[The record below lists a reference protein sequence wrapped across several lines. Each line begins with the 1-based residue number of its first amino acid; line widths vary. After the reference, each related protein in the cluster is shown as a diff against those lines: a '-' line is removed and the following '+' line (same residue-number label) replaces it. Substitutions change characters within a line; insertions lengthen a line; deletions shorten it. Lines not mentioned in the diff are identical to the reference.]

1 LGQHFLVEPIALRK
15 ITALLDLKPDESLV
29 EIGPGLGFLTR
40 FLSTSG
46 ADITAVELDRE
57 AIADLEVLKMPG
69 VNLVHEDFLQFDLS
83 TIKAPFKVAGN
94 VPYQIT
100 TPIIARLFGEIGEP
114 QPWFSNI
121 EKVVLTVQLE
131 VAQRFVAQP
140 NSREY
145 SQITLLT
152 NYFSEAKI
160 LFELSATEF
169 YPPPKVQSAVVEF
182 IPLAKPPIDCTN
194 TKLLRKLIKAGFS
207 QRRKMLRNNLGFLHL
222 SDDAIGQV
230 FKELSLDPQIR
241 AERLTLQTYAALTNS
256 FDALQKSAST
266 T

>member
-15 ITALLDLKPDESLV
+15 ITALLDLKPGESLV

-40 FLSTSG
+40 FLCTSG

-114 QPWFSNI
+114 QPWFSSI

-131 VAQRFVAQP
+131 VAQRFVAKP

-182 IPLAKPPIDCTN
+182 TPLAKPPIECTN

-222 SDDAIGQV
+222 ADDAIGQV
-230 FKELSLDPQIR
+230 FKNLSLDPQIR
-241 AERLTLQTYAALTNS
+241 AERLTLQTYAALTNQ

>member
-1 LGQHFLVEPIALRK
+1 
-15 ITALLDLKPDESLV
+15 
-29 EIGPGLGFLTR
+29 
-40 FLSTSG
+40 
-46 ADITAVELDRE
+46 
-57 AIADLEVLKMPG
+57 
-69 VNLVHEDFLQFDLS
+69 
-83 TIKAPFKVAGN
+83 
-94 VPYQIT
+94 
-100 TPIIARLFGEIGEP
+100 
-114 QPWFSNI
+114 
-121 EKVVLTVQLE
+121 VQLE

-182 IPLAKPPIDCTN
+182 TPLAKPPIECTN

-222 SDDAIGQV
+222 SDEAIGQV

-241 AERLTLQTYAALTNS
+241 AERLTLQTYAALTNQ
-256 FDALQKSAST
+256 FDALQKSAAIT
-266 T
+266 